1 MRGFGLA
8 VAGGLLGGLVAS
20 ALVLLV
26 GSAVAVNALL
36 SDEIAAQELE
46 RQEPWREYLD
56 RVTGRP
62 AGAAERAGGNG

>member
-36 SDEIAAQELE
+36 SDEIRAQELE
-46 RQEPWREYLD
+46 RRETWQGDLG

-62 AGAAERAGGNG
+62 ATAAGLE

>member
-36 SDEIAAQELE
+36 SDEIRAQELE
-46 RQEPWREYLD
+46 RRETWQEYLD

-62 AGAAERAGGNG
+62 ATAAGLE